1 MNYSYKR
8 ILAPYFSKDKLAII
22 TKKDYVMKLQRL
34 LKDIIYLS
42 DY

>member
-22 TKKDYVMKLQRL
+22 TKKIMMKLQRL